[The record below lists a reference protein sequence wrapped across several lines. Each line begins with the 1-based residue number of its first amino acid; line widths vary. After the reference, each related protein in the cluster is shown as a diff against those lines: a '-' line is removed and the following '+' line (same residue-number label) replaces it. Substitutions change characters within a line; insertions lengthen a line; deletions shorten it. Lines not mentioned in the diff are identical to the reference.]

1 MAGLPGTGKSTLA
14 RALAKRL
21 EKILILDKDCVRACL
36 FPPDLIAYDRIQDD
50 LCVGIMLQVAGYLV
64 NNTDRRL
71 ILLDGRTFSRGD
83 QVTPLIEAT
92 QQLSIPLIVIE
103 CRCSDETALRR
114 IAGDHAA
121 QEHLAANRDTD
132 LYRRI
137 KARRE
142 PLTIPHLT
150 VDTDQSLATCLTQA
164 LHYLERHLTL
174 D

>member
-14 RALAKRL
+14 RALATRR
-21 EKILILDKDCVRACL
+21 ERTLILDKDHVRACL

-50 LCVGIMLQVAGYLV
+50 LCVEIMLQVAGYLIHH
-64 NNTDRRL
+64 TDRRL
-71 ILLDGRTFSRGD
+71 ILLDGRTFSRRE

-92 QQLSIPLIVIE
+92 QQLGVPLIVIE

-121 QEHLAANRDTD
+121 QEHPAANRDTD

-137 KARRE
+137 KTQRE
-142 PLTIPHLT
+142 PLTVPHLT
-150 VDTDQSLATCLTQA
+150 VDTDQSLETCLTQA
-164 LHYLERHLTL
+164 LRYLEDHLTP